1 LLPPALAPGAAEQS
15 PADALTNGRDPR
27 RVAPKPRLV
36 APRLPTLAPPV
47 MSQQA
52 APLPPPIDVKPAPG
66 PAAAKPKPRTPLV
79 LTPPSAI
86 P

>member
-1 LLPPALAPGAAEQS
+1 
-15 PADALTNGRDPR
+15 
-27 RVAPKPRLV
+27 
-36 APRLPTLAPPV
+36 

-66 PAAAKPKPRTPLV
+66 PAAAKPKPRAPVV
-79 LTPPSAI
+79 LTPPNAI

>member
-1 LLPPALAPGAAEQS
+1 
-15 PADALTNGRDPR
+15 
-27 RVAPKPRLV
+27 V
-36 APRLPTLAPPV
+36 
-47 MSQQA
+47 SQQA

-66 PAAAKPKPRTPLV
+66 PAAAKPKPRTPVV